1 MNLRP
6 KWDRLNNS
14 RYEIK
19 EGGKNITK
27 ARKHYIFLEFP
38 VAMLR
43 FLKFFISLSLKCTY
57 IANLFFFSQFLDESI
72 IFSIIFSKHQ
82 FNFSSIKVVK
92 NIIGLVTFI
101 GSLRIRILLHQYHLK
116 RHPKNPESQNHSHK
130 DMEWRFLHF
139 FSRYEILKFF

>member
-27 ARKHYIFLEFP
+27 ARKHYIFLEYP

-57 IANLFFFSQFLDESI
+57 IANLFFFSRFLVVFLLV
-72 IFSIIFSKHQ
+72 FSIIFGKHQ
-82 FNFSSIKVVK
+82 FNFASIKFVK
-92 NIIGLVTFI
+92 NVIGHV
-101 GSLRIRILLHQYHLK
+101 LL
-116 RHPKNPESQNHSHK
+116 N
-130 DMEWRFLHF
+130 
-139 FSRYEILKFF
+139 FSRKSNHLVQFCLRHRMMQYIVLEVF